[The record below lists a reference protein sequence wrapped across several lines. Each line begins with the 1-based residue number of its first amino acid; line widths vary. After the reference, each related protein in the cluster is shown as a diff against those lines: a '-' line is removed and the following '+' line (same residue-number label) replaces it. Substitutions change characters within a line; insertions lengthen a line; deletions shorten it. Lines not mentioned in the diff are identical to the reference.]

1 MLSTASQDTITI
13 VTEFGKFRYNNI
25 LMVMCALGDIF
36 QDKVDKII
44 GDIEVVKTYTVS
56 ILVLSKESFSERTDH
71 LIVILSRIRDAALK
85 SNARKC
91 SFGLKD
97 ITYLGYVITRE
108 VIKPIPKKVQGIM
121 DIGRPATNTEA

>member
-44 GDIEVVKTYTVS
+44 GDIEVVKTYTVG
-56 ILVLSKESFSERTDH
+56 ILVLSKESLYNHIYQLKVIFS
-71 LIVILSRIRDAALK
+71 ILHALSLK
-85 SNARKC
+85 VNAYK
-91 SFGLKD
+91 
-97 ITYLGYVITRE
+97 
-108 VIKPIPKKVQGIM
+108 
-121 DIGRPATNTEA
+121 

>member
-44 GDIEVVKTYTVS
+44 GDIEFVNTYTVS
-56 ILVLSKESFSERTDH
+56 ILVLSKESFYNHIYYIR
-71 LIVILSRIRDAALK
+71 VIFSGMLTT
-85 SNARKC
+85 
-91 SFGLKD
+91 GLKFNSPRHRFLSKD
-97 ITYLGYVITRE
+97 IPYLGCVINQDG
-108 VIKPIPKKVQGIM
+108 IKHYMTTVQCIM
-121 DIGRPATNTEA
+121 YLGRPNTTSEA